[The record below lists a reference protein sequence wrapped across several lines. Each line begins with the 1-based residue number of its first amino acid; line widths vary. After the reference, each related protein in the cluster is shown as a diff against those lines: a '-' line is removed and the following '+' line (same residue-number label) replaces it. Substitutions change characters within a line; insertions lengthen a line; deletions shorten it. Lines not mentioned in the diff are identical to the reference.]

1 MLAARRPPSKS
12 FSGTAP
18 SLDRIKD
25 ERYGHVKARKCSE
38 AFLVTAESSRSSRK
52 NRRDGEA
59 PLRRTNSLPDC
70 KEMKILFKNSS
81 KTGKNNN
88 SSNFVQVKKTRSVS
102 FAPEILLFNAVVEND
117 VSELESLIHKYNVNV
132 NHASPCGLTA
142 IHYAAL
148 EGGLECMKVL
158 IDNGA
163 SIHVHDS
170 QGCSPLDFAVRGGHF
185 DCAAYLIKAGAEI
198 TKIINGMN

>member
-1 MLAARRPPSKS
+1 MLSSRRPTSKS

-38 AFLVTAESSRSSRK
+38 AFLVNAEASRWSRK
-52 NRRDGEA
+52 NRDGET

-70 KEMKILFKNSS
+70 KEMNVLFKKSS
-81 KTGKNNN
+81 KIGKNNN
-88 SSNFVQVKKTRSVS
+88 SNNFTPVKKTRSVS

-117 VSELESLIHKYNVNV
+117 VSELESLIRKYNVNV
-132 NHASPCGLTA
+132 NHTSPCGLTA
-142 IHYAAL
+142 VHYAAL
-148 EGGLECMKVL
+148 EGGLECLQVL

-163 SIHVHDS
+163 SIHVHDL